1 MLTKIFEFLFMRKS
15 VKSIEKLSSKD
26 HDVRQSLLNLHKA
39 GNDLHNA
46 MKKHEDEYSKYFK

>member
-26 HDVRQSLLNLHKA
+26 HDVRQSLHHLHKA
-39 GNDLHNA
+39 GKDLHHA
-46 MKKHEDEYSKYFK
+46 IKKHEDEYGKYFK